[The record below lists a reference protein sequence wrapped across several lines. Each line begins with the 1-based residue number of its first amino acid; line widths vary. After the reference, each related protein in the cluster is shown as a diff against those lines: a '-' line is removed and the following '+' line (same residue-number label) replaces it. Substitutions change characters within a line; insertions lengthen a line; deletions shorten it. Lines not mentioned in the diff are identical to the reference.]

1 MAISGKLLLLRLNEA
16 LRARGSDGSAH
27 DLFKLDENNKLQ
39 LLKLP
44 QVASDASDANDLVR
58 KSQVDFAVDGL
69 DSRLDTAEGKL
80 QVIEGDDQTAG
91 SIAKAKKD
99 SKDYVDQ
106 KIADLINSSPELL
119 NTLQE
124 LAAAIDNDPQF
135 AQTMAQQIGSLDG
148 RLDTIEGDEFTS
160 GSIAHAVKAERQ
172 RAELAEGA
180 LDSRLDTAESDI
192 NAIETQ
198 IASLGSNQAIVD
210 LTNRVSAA
218 EQDLVDIDGYNQ
230 DLRVDVDALE
240 AAVAVLNGSSSVSGS
255 VDQKVASAINAVID
269 GAPQAFD
276 TLKEISD
283 YISSDQSAGA
293 TMVSQIADH
302 ETRVASLESAMPSKA
317 SVSAL
322 SSEQSAREAAD
333 NALDARLDVVEA
345 LKKDVLTYES
355 FTIDS
360 SQLSAVTVQHA
371 IKGMPFVIREGVMGR
386 PGRDF
391 TFSGAVITFA
401 GEWVN
406 PSGLSSVEVGT
417 ELDVA
422 YMYETDAFSTSGGGG
437 SGGGGGGGGGGG
449 DGGGLEPIPGLNVSS
464 IGFGRHNGSYG
475 GFAHMYIGDTMDVSG
490 GQTHLYIMPAGS
502 GQLDMNWRVEISTLD
517 GIKVVEFLLPAEAG
531 GVNQDLSSWVPSN
544 FSGTY
549 SVNVRFEKTGYAP
562 FYDASL
568 AKTFIFQ

>member
-69 DSRLDTAEGKL
+69 DGRLDTAEGKL

-148 RLDTIEGDEFTS
+148 RIDTIEGDEFTS

-210 LTNRVSAA
+210 LTNRVSDA
-218 EQDLVDIDGYNQ
+218 EQDLIDIDGYNQ

-437 SGGGGGGGGGGG
+437 SGGGGGGGGGGPAAPEFLAG
-449 DGGGLEPIPGLNVSS
+449 TSYPNIVLSYNGQTYSQNVDNEPMIIFSMGNETLLSSLPPETVITYKKWRYPDGGLVPGVFIDEGTITTTAGQFAGQDFRFAQNSYV
-464 IGFGRHNGSYG
+464 GGSFYY
-475 GFAHMYIGDTMDVSG
+475 M
-490 GQTHLYIMPAGS
+490 
-502 GQLDMNWRVEISTLD
+502 
-517 GIKVVEFLLPAEAG
+517 GIVWEGIAVV
-531 GVNQDLSSWVPSN
+531 
-544 FSGTY
+544 
-549 SVNVRFEKTGYAP
+549 
-562 FYDASL
+562 
-568 AKTFIFQ
+568 